1 MNYATKVSPS
11 SRTAGWSGIAAI
23 VLIIGGFGMMSANG
37 LNGDPELPA
46 SAVAD
51 MVKQEIPAA
60 AKAGLFLDVAGSVL
74 FMIFAVGLWARLR
87 QAEGDP
93 GGVSMLVLVAA
104 VLANAAAVGDKAG
117 FCAITLRAGRGLEAS
132 DAQVIYA
139 LIAAFFLLFRAF
151 TGLLAG
157 AAAIV
162 ALRTSALPRW
172 TAWLGIVLAGASAL
186 AVAAPNLAVSQATFL
201 LFPIWI
207 LSVSVSLLRGTEPV
221 LDARR
226 TASAMLG

>member
-1 MNYATKVSPS
+1 MNYAAKVSPS
-11 SRTAGWSGIAAI
+11 ARTAGWSGIAAI

-37 LNGDPELPA
+37 LNGDPELSA
-46 SAVAD
+46 SAAAD
-51 MVKQEIPAA
+51 LVKHEISAA
-60 AKAGLFLDVAGSVL
+60 AKAGLFLDVAGSIL

-93 GGVSMLVLVAA
+93 GGTSMLVLVAA

-117 FCAITLRAGRGLEAS
+117 FYAITLRAGRGLEAS

-157 AAAIV
+157 AAAV
-162 ALRTSALPRW
+162 VVLRTRALPRW

-186 AVAAPNLAVSQATFL
+186 AVAAPNLAVSQATFM
-201 LFPIWI
+201 LFPLWM
-207 LSVSVSLLRGTEPV
+207 LSVSVSMIRGAKPV
-221 LDARR
+221 IGATR
-226 TASAMLG
+226 TAPAM